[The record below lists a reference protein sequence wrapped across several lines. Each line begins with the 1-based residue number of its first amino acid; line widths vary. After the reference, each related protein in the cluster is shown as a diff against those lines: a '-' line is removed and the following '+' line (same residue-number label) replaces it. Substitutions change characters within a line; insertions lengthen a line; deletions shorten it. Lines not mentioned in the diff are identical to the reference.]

1 MKKLAILFALLMCIQ
16 AWAQKDTT
24 AQQYL
29 QYAKAAYALDEND
42 NRVADWLDK
51 AYNLASND
59 PKTSDLFMAE
69 LCSFIAGYLFDF
81 GFYKDAAA
89 VYNVSID
96 FYRLVG
102 NHLNDIG
109 ILHQNVALCYR
120 QIRFKG
126 ETIEIPRAN
135 TYSTETFY
143 FRVSDDIYRT
153 NDTVYATILGGILDG
168 LFEESKGYARA
179 ADIQKEGMEGR
190 YGTRLGSASII
201 SLDSSL
207 SVVMILLNEPDNPLY
222 DVYPDD
228 GVKILTRLPQHAYKS
243 VLWEL
248 SELDVYLKNRNGDP
262 MWDFW
267 QLLPDDTEELELEIL
282 HAMVEDIWTTAE
294 ILKDNQ
300 DIPIL
305 FEKIEEGRY
314 KGRTLLNVMQKA
326 TEADVKLFLWYI
338 LNYPAKY
345 MGIPYNLNETF
356 ATWVIS
362 NAPTSYYEFIDRARK
377 AKTQADFEA
386 IVRDFKTDIQNEDY
400 MNYLETAAE
409 EARTFQDAIFLNQ
422 QLMKIAEIYDS
433 AYFIGWAWFNRGKIH
448 DDWGYDADALNY
460 YSKGLEVFE
469 QINDVKGMAF
479 CANNIGFIYKGFE
492 KYSFALHYY
501 NLALSYKLTRVE
513 LEGETPGTLLSVGR
527 SYSGLGEIHHYIA
540 NYDSALY
547 NYEKAWYYF
556 DKSGSL
562 DGQKLAAS
570 AYNDI
575 ASVHKDLG
583 NFEAAVK
590 QYTDQINRYKLLGDN
605 AKVASVTDDLADAYF
620 SLGQYR
626 TAYELYL
633 DAALIKLDLE
643 NYSGVGF
650 SLSNCGQAM
659 WNIGDLDSAKILHEM
674 AVDYR
679 ALGNDSIGMAY
690 SYSKVAALYVETG
703 EINLS
708 FDFFDK
714 AMGIYLRDGDSV
726 KVAKLLYD
734 VGDAYYTLQ
743 DYNNAIKS
751 YSDALPIFERREM
764 KSYVGDCFGSIGSA
778 YYNQKNYA
786 LSREY
791 HEKALAIRRESGSKK
806 GIMYSLT
813 DLAMIVQFVDY
824 DNDKAELMLQEA
836 LALAVEMNSSSYI
849 SYCYEMIGAAYSN
862 RGEVVMSEKYYNLAW
877 NIYKETQDIAG
888 QCRVM
893 NYLGYNL
900 IQKGEFEKGRAM
912 FEEAYTLAMNT
923 GLTIN
928 AANSLNSL
936 GEYYYLISDFKNA
949 FRVAY
954 EALDFFKANDNVYG
968 IGNSYIIIGN
978 THNYMGNL
986 KETVDAYTTADSIY
1000 QSVDDQLSRATA
1012 LNNVGTIFFFQGNY
1026 HDALKVFYE
1035 AERIMTNY
1043 HYKGDLSI
1051 TTKWNIGEVYYED
1064 NILNES
1070 RTWLEEAYRLAAEA
1084 QNNRKLHG
1092 IEITMG
1098 KLAIKQ
1104 GRLED
1109 AERYLLSSYAG
1120 FQKIGETNGMTE
1132 SATWLGQVYAEK
1144 KDYTNAEKY
1153 LNEAI
1158 AVQRS
1163 IDSKK
1168 YLWQGLQ
1175 LLSKVKFAQ
1184 GNVGASIA
1192 SLKEAVEIIEDFK
1205 GKLVGGADQVKFFA
1219 KGQQKIEIYENL
1231 VAQLISQN
1239 NVDEAFYYQEKM
1251 NIEGLREQ
1259 TRSGGGGGTRGVK
1272 MLGEEEDELVELELK
1287 IDGIYFQ
1294 LMQEKA
1300 KPAGQRSEAKIKELE
1315 DLITVN
1321 QKNYSTYLDSLK
1333 RANPEVYSASF
1344 QENINPNDLRAARED
1359 LPDGIAVVEFLSTPN
1374 QVIIFVATYENITA
1388 RVIDISAEN
1397 LNGFVNGFYNQIV
1410 NKDDLARVNAN
1421 SEQLYNLLIA
1431 PILKDLKG
1439 ITKIALVPT
1448 GNLFRLPFQALGHKA
1463 PDGSF
1468 RYLIQDYELYYINN
1482 LRFVNNRRPW
1492 NMENVEILAFG
1503 NSDKSLPFAEKEVEM
1518 IGEMFSTT
1526 IIYLKDQASED
1537 VAKEKMSSYPVVHF
1551 ATHGN
1556 LDPGKFEN
1564 SYLTMAPNMSKGED
1578 GRFTIAEIRA
1588 LGDLFSC
1595 QLIVLSACNTAVNE
1609 ENMHG
1614 WINNPAKEF
1623 ISLGA
1628 KSVVASLWSV
1638 DDQGTNE
1645 LMRGFYSQLK
1655 ERNSKSGALQQAQI
1669 SMINNPAFAHPYFWS
1684 AFELIGEWK

>member
-1 MKKLAILFALLMCIQ
+1 
-16 AWAQKDTT
+16 
-24 AQQYL
+24 
-29 QYAKAAYALDEND
+29 
-42 NRVADWLDK
+42 
-51 AYNLASND
+51 
-59 PKTSDLFMAE
+59 MAE
-69 LCSFIAGYLFDF
+69 LCTFIAGYLFDF
-81 GFYKDAAA
+81 AFYKDAAA
-89 VYNVSID
+89 VYNVAID

-102 NHLNDIG
+102 GHLQEIV

-126 ETIEIPRAN
+126 ETIDIPKAES
-135 TYSTETFY
+135 YSTETFY
-143 FRVSDDIYRT
+143 FRISDDIYRS
-153 NDTVYATILGGILDG
+153 NDTVWATILGGSMDG
-168 LFEESKGYARA
+168 LFEESKGFARA
-179 ADIQKEGMEGR
+179 ADIQVDSLDGR
-190 YGTRLGSASII
+190 YGSRLGPASIV

-207 SVVMILLNEPDNPLY
+207 SVVMILLNEPTNPLY

-228 GVKILTRLPQHAYKS
+228 GVKMLARMPQHAYKS

-262 MWDFW
+262 IWDFW
-267 QLLPDDTEELELEIL
+267 QILPDDNEELEFEIL
-282 HAMVEDIWTTAE
+282 HAMVQDLRTTAE
-294 ILKDNQ
+294 LLKD
-300 DIPIL
+300 DTSISIL
-305 FEKIEEGRY
+305 FQTIEKGRY
-314 KGRTLLNVMQKA
+314 KGRTLLDVMQKVSE
-326 TEADVKLFLWYI
+326 TDVKLFLWYI

-362 NAPTSYYEFIDRARK
+362 NAPTSYYEFIARARK

-386 IVRDFKTDIQNEDY
+386 IIRDFKTDIQNEDY
-400 MNYLETAAE
+400 MNYLETEAE
-409 EARTFQDAIFLNQ
+409 EASTFEDAVFLNQ
-422 QLMKIAEIYDS
+422 QLMAIAELYDS
-433 AYFIGWAWFNRGKIH
+433 TYFIGWAWFNKGKIH
-448 DDWGYDADALNY
+448 DDWGLDADALNY

-479 CANNIGFIYKGFE
+479 CANNIGYIYKGFE

-501 NLALSYKLTRVE
+501 NLALGYKLARIE
-513 LEGETPGTLLSVGR
+513 LEGETSSTLLSVGR

-547 NYEKAWYYF
+547 NYEKAWFYF

-562 DGQKLAAS
+562 EGQKLAAS

-575 ASVHKDLG
+575 ASVQKDLG
-583 NFEAAVK
+583 NFEAAVTL
-590 QYTDQINRYKLLGDN
+590 YTDQIASYRSLGDI
-605 AKVASVTDDLADAYF
+605 AKVATVTDDLADAYF

-633 DAALIKLDLE
+633 EAALLKLDLE
-643 NYSGVGF
+643 SYSGVGF

-659 WNIGDLDSAKILHEM
+659 WNIGNLDSAKILHEM

-690 SYSKVAALYVETG
+690 SYSKVAELYVETG

-726 KVAKLLYD
+726 RVAKLLSD

-764 KSYVGDCFGSIGSA
+764 KSWVGDCYGSIGSA

-791 HEKALAIRRESGSKK
+791 HEKALAIRRESNSKM

-849 SYCYEMIGAAYSN
+849 SYCYEMIGGAHSN
-862 RGEVVMSEKYYNLAW
+862 RGEVAESEKYYNMAW
-877 NIYKETQDIAG
+877 DIYKESQDIAG

-893 NYLGYNL
+893 NYLGYIL
-900 IQKGEFEKGRAM
+900 IQKGEFENGRAM
-912 FEEAYTLAMNT
+912 FQESYDLAMAT

-954 EALDFFKANDNVYG
+954 EALEFFKENDNVYG

-986 KETVDAYTTADSIY
+986 KETVDAYTIADSIY

-1043 HYKGDLSI
+1043 HYKGDLAIS
-1051 TTKWNIGEVYYED
+1051 TKWNIGEVYYED

-1070 RTWLEEAYRLAAEA
+1070 RTWLEEAYRIANEA
-1084 QNNRKLHG
+1084 QNNRKIHG

-1120 FQKIGETNGMTE
+1120 FQKIGETNGITE

-1184 GNVGASIA
+1184 GDIGASIA

-1251 NIEGLREQ
+1251 NIEGLKEQ

-1272 MLGEEEDELVELELK
+1272 MLGEEEDEVADMELK

-1315 DLITVN
+1315 QLMTVN
-1321 QKNYSTYLDSLK
+1321 QTNYMAYVDSLK
-1333 RANPEVYSASF
+1333 NASVEMSNSYKASTQETINPE
-1344 QENINPNDLRAARED
+1344 DLNKLRRG
-1359 LPDGIAVVEFLSTPN
+1359 LSPSIAIVEYLSTPN
-1374 QVIIFVATYENITA
+1374 QLIIFIATKESLTA
-1388 RVIDISAEN
+1388 RVIEVTQEN
-1397 LNGFVNGFYNQIV
+1397 LNNYVNGFYNSIV
-1410 NKDDLARVNAN
+1410 NKGDIAAVQN
-1421 SEQLYNLLIA
+1421 SSEMLYNIFIA
-1431 PILKDLKG
+1431 PITNELTGKE
-1439 ITKIALVPT
+1439 KIAFVPT
-1448 GNLFRLPFQALGHKA
+1448 GFLFKLPFQALGQKNA
-1463 PDGSF
+1463 EGKF
-1468 RYLIQDYELYYINN
+1468 QYLVESYELFYIND
-1482 LRFVNNRRPW
+1482 LLMVNNNPAW
-1492 NMENVEILAFG
+1492 DMENIEILAFG

-1518 IGEMFSTT
+1518 IGEMFTTT
-1526 IIYLKDQASED
+1526 IIYLQDQASED
-1537 VAKEKMSSYPVVHF
+1537 VAKDKMATYPVVHF

-1564 SYLTMAPNMSKGED
+1564 SYLTMAPNSSKGED
-1578 GRFTIAEIRA
+1578 GRFTITEIRGLA
-1588 LGDLFSC
+1588 DLYDC
-1595 QLIVLSACNTAVNE
+1595 QLIVLSACNTAVND
-1609 ENMHG
+1609 ENIFG
-1614 WINNPAKEF
+1614 WLNNPAKEF
-1623 ISLGA
+1623 IKKGA
-1628 KSVVASLWSV
+1628 LSTVASLWSV

-1645 LMRGFYSQLK
+1645 LMKGFYGQLK

-1669 SMINNPAFAHPYFWS
+1669 SMINNPTFAHPYYWS